1 MMFLNLKVLFAYT
14 TDPCEGQDGG
24 LGVGLREALPMRA
37 FKETLRQKVATNS
50 QKAATIN
57 IKGENNC
64 DSNSLY

>member
-24 LGVGLREALPMRA
+24 LGVALPMRA
-37 FKETLRQKVATNS
+37 FKATLRQKVATNS

-64 DSNSLY
+64 DSNSLF